1 MEAITGFQSPHLPLA
16 TSVLLG
22 KFAEG
27 FPSLKAKDYALEI
40 PGSEGL
46 GGGGRGRGHCE
57 ASVPT
62 ENVEESYEENVQ
74 HCWVY
79 YNSHMDSVKDWCNWT
94 LISR

>member
-46 GGGGRGRGHCE
+46 GGGAG
-57 ASVPT
+57 AWS
-62 ENVEESYEENVQ
+62 
-74 HCWVY
+74 
-79 YNSHMDSVKDWCNWT
+79 
-94 LISR
+94 L